1 MFSKREIML
10 ISDIFLNKKLT
21 KYINFKRLNLFKL
34 NLMRYIFTTLIL
46 VFLSSCNN
54 DNGFVING
62 TIDVIDDTKVYILQA
77 DQNNQPFIKDST
89 LVKSNQ
95 FSFKGISAT
104 PEISYIQVE
113 GVNGYVLAILE
124 KGEITADIDK
134 NNISKSTVFGT
145 VSNDDFVKYK
155 LETKSLVDNM
165 NSIASSAQDAV
176 MNGDVATAK
185 ELEKDYNK
193 KEREVLLY
201 EWDFIIDNLD
211 SYMSALL
218 LEVFMVENKVN
229 KDSIIDVYESFS
241 NRIKVSG
248 VGKNIASLLSQYEDP
263 IEVGEIAPD
272 FTAPGIDGSNITLS
286 KITETNTVTLLD
298 FWAAW
303 CRPCRVE
310 NPNLVRLY
318 KKYNQ
323 NGFDIIGVSL
333 DRTKEQ
339 WEQAIEDDDL
349 PWTQVSNLSF
359 WNDPVAR
366 RYSIRAIPQSYL
378 IDNTGTVIGKNL
390 RGNDLEERIKFALSL
405 ND

>member
-1 MFSKREIML
+1 MKNVFSL
-10 ISDIFLNKKLT
+10 LS
-21 KYINFKRLNLFKL
+21 
-34 NLMRYIFTTLIL
+34 LIL
-46 VFLSSCNN
+46 ITSCNN
-54 DNGFVING
+54 EANYFIEG
-62 TIDVIDDTKVYILQA
+62 TIDIDDERKIYLLQA
-77 DQNNQPFIKDST
+77 DQNNQPYIQDST
-89 LVKSNQ
+89 TVKSQKFNFQ
-95 FSFKGISAT
+95 GVSAT

-113 GVNGYVLAILE
+113 GINGYVLAILE
-124 KGEITADIDK
+124 SGNIKAELNS
-134 NNISKSTVFGT
+134 NNISRSTVSGT
-145 VSNDDFVKYK
+145 VSNDDFLKYK
-155 LETKSLVDNM
+155 SETKSIVDVM
-165 NSIASSAQDAV
+165 NNISSEAQDAI
-176 MNGDVATAK
+176 MNGDVETAMN
-185 ELEKDYNK
+185 LEKDYNA

-229 KDSIIDVYESFS
+229 KDSIIDVYEKFS
-241 NRIKVSG
+241 NRIKVSN
-248 VGKNIASLLSQYEDP
+248 VGKNIADLLSQYEDP
-263 IEVGEIAPD
+263 IEEGELAPD
-272 FTAPGIDGSNITLS
+272 FTAPSVNGSNVTLS
-286 KITETNTVTLLD
+286 EITKTNTVTLLD

-303 CRPCRVE
+303 CRPCRIE

-323 NGFDIIGVSL
+323 DGFDIIGVSL

-339 WEQAIEDDDL
+339 WEQAIVDDDL

-359 WNDPVAR
+359 WNDPIAR